1 MTNITP
7 RYYGIEIFD
16 EIHHYFPDI
25 LYNSQRFQN
34 VQQLLS
40 YIQTQ
45 VRNRVDLFRNALNS
59 HMQTNVI
66 YDNTPFITP
75 HVLQPPL
82 IIPRRHQ
89 NVQPPQNAMP
99 AGTETFLTNLLA
111 GIINSDLSGNDI
123 NITATFADS
132 NFADR
137 IPVFPT
143 LQQIE
148 QATSM
153 RMATTA
159 DEGSACSICQDNFT
173 SGQAIR
179 KIVQCRHEYHR
190 GCIDTWLQSN
200 VQCPICRHDVR
211 GHS

>member
-1 MTNITP
+1 MANITP

-59 HMQTNVI
+59 HMQTNTI
-66 YDNTPFITP
+66 YDNSPFITP
-75 HVLQPPL
+75 HILQAPL
-82 IIPRRHQ
+82 ITPRRYQ
-89 NVQPPQNAMP
+89 VQQPSQNAMP
-99 AGTETFLTNLLA
+99 TGTENFITNLLA
-111 GIINSDLSGNDI
+111 GLINSDISGNDI
-123 NITATFADS
+123 NITATFAD
-132 NFADR
+132 R
-137 IPVFPT
+137 VPVYPT
-143 LQQIE
+143 LEQIE

-179 KIVQCRHEYHR
+179 KIVQCSHEYHR

-211 GHS
+211 GRS